1 MSSKVS
7 CKATKFDALIVIVS
21 SYSSYSSSSS
31 AASSSIAT
39 FGCADGS
46 RCAAASGYAAASFM
60 SIGSGSSAALARC
73 LRGMCE

>member
-21 SYSSYSSSSS
+21 SYSSSSSSS
-31 AASSSIAT
+31 AASSSTAT